1 MSCDGRDYLKSEVEI
16 GRRDQSRCRR
26 RGGCGAN
33 GVAAFYWK
41 VTCGDE
47 PGREKP
53 EDR

>member
-41 VTCGDE
+41 VTW
-47 PGREKP
+47 GREKP